1 MLRATL
7 NEPVPL
13 QVFVPDGNTGLFA
26 RVRIIDTLGAIV
38 TTLYPL
44 HQTLGLY
51 AVTWTPTSE
60 GYFSAVYDL
69 FLDAGL
75 TLPAD
80 YERDAETLEV
90 SSDKT
95 NITRLLGLHHE
106 NSLLD
111 MEVYGTNGRLA
122 SARLRMYNSAANL
135 AAAFA
140 SSPAGGT
147 TGLLFTWQIT
157 ATYDGMNQSKTFQIA
172 RVP

>member
-13 QVFVPDGNTGLFA
+13 QIFVPDGRTDLFA
-26 RVRIIDTLGAIV
+26 RVRVLDSLGAVI
-38 TTLYPL
+38 TTLFPL

-51 AVTWTPTSE
+51 AVTWTPTVE
-60 GYFSAVYDL
+60 GYYSAVYEL
-69 FLDAGL
+69 FLDVGFTTA
-75 TLPAD
+75 AD
-80 YERDAETLEV
+80 YSRDAEVIEV

-95 NITRLLGLHHE
+95 NIMRLLGLHHE

-111 MEVYGTNGRLA
+111 MQVHVGGRLT

-135 AAAFA
+135 AAAAA

-147 TGLLFTWQIT
+147 AGLVYTWQIT
-157 ATYDGMNQSKTFQIA
+157 ATYDGLNLSRLFQIA